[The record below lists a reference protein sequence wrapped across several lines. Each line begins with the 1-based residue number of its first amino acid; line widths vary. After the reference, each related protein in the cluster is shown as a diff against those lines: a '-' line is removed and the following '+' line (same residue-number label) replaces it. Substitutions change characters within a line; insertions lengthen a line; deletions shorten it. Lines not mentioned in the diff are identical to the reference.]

1 MFSLQ
6 LEASPICYFR
16 KDSITELNKKVIS
29 LKYASFSDT
38 FIPLPATVQL
48 MSYYEKVTFDFFLI
62 LIIIIIYICYAIL
75 NLWAIDFE
83 QVSSL

>member
-1 MFSLQ
+1 M
-6 LEASPICYFR
+6 
-16 KDSITELNKKVIS
+16 IS
-29 LKYASFSDT
+29 LKYVSFSDT

-48 MSYYEKVTFDFFLI
+48 MSYYEKVTFEKKNYFDNTV
-62 LIIIIIYICYAIL
+62 IIIYICYAIL